1 MRLPRKFKE
10 PIIVVATAFILF
22 AIIMAFVIAD
32 TAKETDGGHVQRIMY
47 FHVASAWIS
56 YVAFS
61 VTLATSLIYL
71 KTKDL
76 KWDIPAFSSAQL
88 GVVFC
93 TLAITTGPMWAKA
106 VWGEYWRW
114 EDLKLLMT
122 LVLWLIFIAYLVLR
136 ANVQSR
142 RTKADLSAAF
152 SILGFLC
159 IPLSAAAN
167 RIWQQH
173 HPTVVAAGDSGGLA
187 PSMGAALGISVLAF
201 TFLYIALFTMKL
213 ENETLKISVEDLK
226 ERIGDTDG

>member
-1 MRLPRKFKE
+1 MRVPSKVKE

-32 TAKETDGGHVQRIMY
+32 SAREVDGGHVQRIMY

-61 VTLATSLIYL
+61 VTLVTSLVYL

-106 VWGEYWRW
+106 TWGVYWRW

-136 ANVQSR
+136 ANVQSK

-167 RIWQQH
+167 RIWQQS
-173 HPTVVAAGDSGGLA
+173 HPTVVATDSGGLA

-201 TFLYIALFTMKL
+201 TFLYVALLTMKL
-213 ENETLKISVEDLK
+213 ENETLKITVEDLK

>member
-1 MRLPRKFKE
+1 MM
-10 PIIVVATAFILF
+10 VVATALILF
-22 AIIMAFVIAD
+22 AIIMAFVVAD
-32 TAKETDGGHVQRIMY
+32 TAKEADGGHVQRIMY

-61 VTLATSLIYL
+61 VTLATSLVYI

-76 KWDIPAFSSAQL
+76 KWDVPAFSSAQL

-106 VWGEYWRW
+106 VWGVYWRW

-136 ANVQSR
+136 ANVQSK

-167 RIWQQH
+167 RIWQQY
-173 HPTVVAAGDSGGLA
+173 HPTVVATDSGGLA
-187 PSMGAALGISVLAF
+187 PSMGAALGMSVLAF
-201 TFLYIALFTMKL
+201 TFLYIALLAMRVDN
-213 ENETLKISVEDLK
+213 ENLKSTVEELK
-226 ERIGDTDG
+226 DRIGELDG

>member
-1 MRLPRKFKE
+1 MRVPSKVKE

-32 TAKETDGGHVQRIMY
+32 SAREVDGGHVQRIMY

-56 YVAFS
+56 YVAF
-61 VTLATSLIYL
+61 
-71 KTKDL
+71 KDL

-106 VWGEYWRW
+106 TWGVYWRW

-136 ANVQSR
+136 ANVQSK

-167 RIWQQH
+167 RIWQQS
-173 HPTVVAAGDSGGLA
+173 HPTVVATDSGGLA

-201 TFLYIALFTMKL
+201 TFLYVALLTMKL
-213 ENETLKISVEDLK
+213 ENETLKITVEDLK